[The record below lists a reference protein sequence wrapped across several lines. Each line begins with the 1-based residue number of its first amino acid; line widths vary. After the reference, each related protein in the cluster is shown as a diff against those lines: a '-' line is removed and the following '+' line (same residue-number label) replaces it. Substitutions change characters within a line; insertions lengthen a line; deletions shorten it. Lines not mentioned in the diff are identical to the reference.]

1 MNITIISGLSGSG
14 KSIALQVLEDLGYY
28 CIDNLPAVLLP
39 QFADE
44 LKGHHHQNMTNA
56 AVSIDSR
63 NRSFLASLPL
73 TLENLDK
80 RGLDY
85 QIIFL
90 EADEPILLKR
100 FSETRRKHPL
110 TDDST
115 PLIDGIRLE
124 KKLLAP
130 LSESAAIRVDTTY
143 TTPRELRTLV
153 RDFVSGADATGPSLL
168 FESFGY
174 KHGTPLDADFV
185 FDVRCLPNPY
195 WESELRPL
203 TGLDEPVKKYL
214 ENYGLVKKMIDHIAQ
229 FIDEWLPQFA
239 AENRSYITVAIGCTG
254 GQHRSVYIT
263 QCLNDYFSMQRVSVQ
278 SRHRE
283 LPESNSLPATPPA
296 LRQPS

>member
-44 LKGHHHQNMTNA
+44 LKGHDHQNMTNA

-263 QCLNDYFSMQRVSVQ
+263 QCLNDYFLMQRVSVQ
-278 SRHRE
+278 TRHRE
-283 LPESNSLPATPPA
+283 LPESNSLPATQPA

>member
-14 KSIALQVLEDLGYY
+14 KSIALQMLEDLGYY

-44 LKGHHHQNMTNA
+44 LKMHDQQSMTNA

-63 NRSFLASLPL
+63 NRSFLASLPQ
-73 TLENLDK
+73 TLEDLDK

-130 LSESAAIRVDTTY
+130 LSESAAIRIDTTY
-143 TTPRELRTLV
+143 TTPWELRTLV
-153 RDFVSGADATGPSLL
+153 RDFTSGADVAEPSLL

-203 TGLDEPVKKYL
+203 TGLDEPVKEYL
-214 ENYGLVKKMIDHIAQ
+214 ANNSLVNKMIDRIAQ
-229 FIDEWLPQFA
+229 FIDEWLPQFE

-254 GQHRSVYIT
+254 GQHRSVYIA
-263 QCLNDYFSMQRVSVQ
+263 QCLNDYFSTRRVNVQ
-278 SRHRE
+278 TRHRE
-283 LPESNSLPATPPA
+283 LPESKSLPAEPLA
-296 LRQPS
+296 LRRSS